1 MVNVITE
8 LSRYAMILML
18 ALYTLQGFR
27 LVNLQDEEKEA
38 ALWQQNILF
47 FALHFLGNGI
57 LYLNTQNEKI
67 LYFYGAQVAAFVVF
81 LVLQHLLYPRADK
94 LLNHNLLML
103 LSIGLL
109 MLARLSFDKAER
121 QLEVRCV

>member
-47 FALHFLGNGI
+47 FA
-57 LYLNTQNEKI
+57 
-67 LYFYGAQVAAFVVF
+67 AAFSG
-81 LVLQHLLYPRADK
+81 K
-94 LLNHNLLML
+94 GN
-103 LSIGLL
+103 
-109 MLARLSFDKAER
+109 FDI
-121 QLEVRCV
+121 

>member
-47 FALHFLGNGI
+47 L
-57 LYLNTQNEKI
+57 
-67 LYFYGAQVAAFVVF
+67 
-81 LVLQHLLYPRADK
+81 
-94 LLNHNLLML
+94 
-103 LSIGLL
+103 
-109 MLARLSFDKAER
+109 
-121 QLEVRCV
+121 RCIFWEMEFCI

>member
-18 ALYTLQGFR
+18 ALYTRRGFR

-57 LYLNTQNEKI
+57 LYLNTQNEKSCI
-67 LYFYGAQVAAFVVF
+67 FTGHRWQPSWYSWCC
-81 LVLQHLLYPRADK
+81 
-94 LLNHNLLML
+94 
-103 LSIGLL
+103 SICFI
-109 MLARLSFDKAER
+109 REQINS
-121 QLEVRCV
+121 

>member
-67 LYFYGAQVAAFVVF
+67 LYFYGAQ
-81 LVLQHLLYPRADK
+81 QPSWYSWCC
-94 LLNHNLLML
+94 
-103 LSIGLL
+103 SICFI
-109 MLARLSFDKAER
+109 REQINS
-121 QLEVRCV
+121 